1 MSRAGAILLCLTTLV
16 FIASSL
22 GFALRPV
29 TAPSPLPYNEMA
41 NLLAPHHLHRHE
53 RLNTNLPNMFLRPQN
68 AGMLGLLIAVWA
80 VLIHHAL
87 RNLLA
92 PRRTAPERQGPP
104 APGGLGRM
112 PLLQDK
118 EELPAQA
125 PLIVGLALGA
135 AWPWFEGD
143 YPLLA
148 FLLSAGMLACFLTAA
163 QRNMRAG
170 PPGRRWSPLGFAA
183 GWALMVCLSAFALML
198 QDLLQLPQSAAAMVA
213 VLIGALAAVSAQ
225 LRLGRHIGFSLAVIW
240 GLIGLATVTVT
251 SDADIATATVIAI
264 SVIAVALVR
273 VTT

>member
-1 MSRAGAILLCLTTLV
+1 MSRAGAILLCLTTLA

-29 TAPSPLPYNEMA
+29 SAPSPVPYNEMA

-87 RNLLA
+87 RSLLA
-92 PRRTAPERQGPP
+92 PRRTPPERQGK
-104 APGGLGRM
+104 G
-112 PLLQDK
+112 D
-118 EELPAQA
+118 LPAQA
-125 PLIVGLALGA
+125 PLIAGLTLGA
-135 AWPWFEGD
+135 AWPWFDGD

-198 QDLLQLPQSAAAMVA
+198 QDLLLLPQSAAAMVA